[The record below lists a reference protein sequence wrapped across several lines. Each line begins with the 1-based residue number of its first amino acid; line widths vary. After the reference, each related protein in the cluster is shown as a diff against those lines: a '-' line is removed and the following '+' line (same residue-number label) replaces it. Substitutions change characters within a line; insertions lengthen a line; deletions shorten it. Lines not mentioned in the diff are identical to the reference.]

1 MSTPETAD
9 DTPAVLLVVEDN
21 ATNRYILSS
30 WLQRAGHTVVEAVD
44 GTQGLALLAA
54 APADELPE
62 LAIVDVRLPDMSGF
76 EVCEQIK
83 SAPRTAGVPVIHVS
97 AVAIATDDRT
107 QGLDRGAD
115 AYLTEPIAPTELLA
129 TVAAALRYA
138 RARARAERLA
148 QRLTAL
154 NEATLAVYAAEDTD
168 AFTVAAARGAHALTG
183 SPALVLAQPPQSEE
197 IQVTLCAGEEAPAS
211 LPATR
216 QLLDQLTGVTLGNR
230 LGAEVALLPAPDWS
244 EYLGG
249 PPGGSGA
256 AAPPVGDVAVVTA
269 RTKRGRP
276 AVCLVL
282 DAAAAR
288 NEEDRKLL
296 AQFGQACA
304 LALEA
309 LRSYS
314 EEHSLTLLLQRALL
328 PGRLPVTPGVDLA
341 VRYLPAITRSEV
353 GGDFYEAVETGRGL
367 LLAVGDVVGHSLQAA
382 IVMGE
387 LRHALRA
394 YAIDGYGPQALLER
408 LDALLLREWP
418 RWTATVC
425 LVLIAPGGGRLEIA
439 NAGHLPPLL
448 IAPDGGARYAVDHG
462 TLLGVGRPQ
471 PGSTTHD
478 IAAGTRIVLV
488 TDGLIETP
496 GTDLALRLERL
507 RAVAMAAP
515 TAPEALCDALLEA
528 FGRAQ
533 DDDIVLF
540 AARIRAPRPE
550 TDRAQVSDGGNS
562 LTVS

>member
-1 MSTPETAD
+1 MSTLETAD

-21 ATNRYILSS
+21 ATNRYILGS

-44 GTQGLALLAA
+44 GAHGLALLADT
-54 APADELPE
+54 PADEVPE

-83 SAPRTAGVPVIHVS
+83 SDPRTAGMPVIHVS
-97 AVAIATDDRT
+97 AVAVATDDRT
-107 QGLDRGAD
+107 QGLNRGAD

-129 TVAAALRYA
+129 TVTAALRYS

-154 NEATLAVYAAEDTD
+154 NEATLAVYAAEGTE
-168 AFTVAAARGAHALTG
+168 AFTAVAARGAHRLTG
-183 SPALVLAQPPQSEE
+183 SPVLVLAQPPQSEE
-197 IQVTLCAGEEAPAS
+197 VQLTLCTGEQHPDSVPPAP
-211 LPATR
+211 
-216 QLLDQLTGVTLGNR
+216 QLLEKLTKITLGNR
-230 LGAEVALLPAPDWS
+230 LGVEVAQLPAPVWS
-244 EYLGG
+244 GHLGE
-249 PPGGSGA
+249 STVA
-256 AAPPVGDVAVVTA
+256 EALTGDVAVVTA

-282 DAAAAR
+282 HAAAAR
-288 NEEDRKLL
+288 TGEDRKLL

-314 EEHSLTLLLQRALL
+314 EEHSLTLMLQSAFL
-328 PGRLPVTPGVDLA
+328 PGRLPDTPGVDLA
-341 VRYLPAITRSEV
+341 VRYLPALTQSEV
-353 GGDFYEAVETGRGL
+353 GGDFYEAVETERGL

-408 LDALLLREWP
+408 LDTLMLREWP
-418 RWTATVC
+418 GWTATVC
-425 LVLIAPGGGRLEIA
+425 LVLVAPGGGKLEIA

-448 IAPDGGARYAVDHG
+448 ITPDGGARYAADHG
-462 TLLGVGRPQ
+462 TLLGVGRCQ
-471 PGSTTHD
+471 PASTTHD
-478 IAAGTRIVLV
+478 IVPGTRVVLV
-488 TDGLIETP
+488 TDGLIETH
-496 GTDLALRLERL
+496 TSDLADRLEEL
-507 RAVAMAAP
+507 RTVAASAP
-515 TAPEALCDALLEA
+515 SEPEALCDALLDA
-528 FGRAQ
+528 FGQAQ

-540 AARIRAPRPE
+540 AARIRAP
-550 TDRAQVSDGGNS
+550 QGNP
-562 LTVS
+562 